1 MTRGGDRDEAR
12 AVLKLSM
19 CRGVSHGTIFA
30 LVAHFGS
37 ARAAAEAPRSALKA
51 VPGLSA
57 PALGGLGRPPS
68 DDDVEREWELAT
80 DCRTELVPF
89 TSERYPPLLRSLE
102 RDAPAL
108 LRVRGDYARRDQL
121 AVAVVGTRR
130 CTPYGRQQAGR
141 LAADL
146 AGMGFT
152 IVSGMAAGI
161 DTAAHR
167 GALLARGRTVAVLG
181 CGIQTALL
189 SPDAELALA
198 VAEAGALVS
207 ELPMEARPHP
217 GHFPQ
222 RNRIISGLSLA
233 TVVVEAADRSGGLI
247 TARLAGEQGRTVCAV
262 PGNVDSPAS
271 RGCHAL
277 IRDGAVLVRS
287 AHDVV
292 EALGP
297 LSEPI
302 ALAPDESSEERPLV
316 DPRVLALNERERA
329 ILDLVGPSPQHIDEL
344 VVAADLPPS
353 IVSSTLMTLA
363 IRGLIRQLPGQRY
376 ATST

>member
-1 MTRGGDRDEAR
+1 
-12 AVLKLSM
+12 VLKLSM

>member
-181 CGIQTALL
+181 CGIDQVY
-189 SPDAELALA
+189 PPEHRQLAA
-198 VAEAGALVS
+198 AIVEQGALIS
-207 ELPMEARPHP
+207 EFPP
-217 GHFPQ
+217 GTPPDGRNFPV
-222 RNRIISGLSLA
+222 RNRTISGLSLGV
-233 TVVVEAADRSGGLI
+233 VVVEAPQSSGALLTAD
-247 TARLAGEQGRTVCAV
+247 LAAEQGRDVFAV
-262 PGNVDSPAS
+262 PGNVTAKTSQGVNRLIQAGAKLVIDANDILDELNLTRSTVETRTQVRRIAPADAAEA
-271 RGCHAL
+271 AL
-277 IRDGAVLVRS
+277 
-287 AHDVV
+287 
-292 EALGP
+292 
-297 LSEPI
+297 
-302 ALAPDESSEERPLV
+302 
-316 DPRVLALNERERA
+316 LALLTDEP
-329 ILDLVGPSPQHIDEL
+329 LHIDEL
-344 VVAADLPPS
+344 CQQADLP
-353 IVSSTLMTLA
+353 ITQVSSALALMELKGMVRRLEGMHYTLA
-363 IRGLIRQLPGQRY
+363 RSGGNSYRLD
-376 ATST
+376 